1 MIKSN
6 ENYGVF
12 IDGLEIEGKPAPYGV
27 VNENAIRASA
37 GLMFALAF
45 FTMIYT
51 YLTKDFLVV
60 KIVVPLFFISF
71 FLLVFVGPNASP
83 FAIIGNWLSSWRP
96 PEYVGAVQ
104 KRFAWMIGL
113 VMATIMMF
121 VIFILNVRG
130 MLPLSICGLCV
141 LFMWLEFSVGFCVG
155 CKIYAFLRDK
165 KLIKEPEFAPVCA
178 GGACSIKSEP
188 TTTMSLEELLSKK
201 Q

>member
-6 ENYGVF
+6 ETYGMF
-12 IDGLEIEGKPAPYGV
+12 IKDLEIEGKPALYGV

-45 FTMIYT
+45 LTMIYT
-51 YLTKDFLVV
+51 YLTKDFMMV
-60 KIVVPLFFISF
+60 KIVVPLFWVSF

-83 FAIIGNWLSSWRP
+83 FSIISNWLSAWRP

-104 KRFAWMIGL
+104 KRFAWGIGFM
-113 VMATIMMF
+113 MATIMMVAIF
-121 VIFILNVRG
+121 VFKVKG

-141 LFMWLEFSVGFCVG
+141 LFMWLESSVGFCVG
-155 CKIYAFLRDK
+155 CKIYAFLRAK
-165 KLIKEPEFAPVCA
+165 KLIKEPEFAPICA
-178 GGACSIKSEP
+178 GGACSIKTNA
-188 TTTMSLEELLSKK
+188 TTPISLEELLSKK

>member
-60 KIVVPLFFISF
+60 KIVVPLLYLSF
-71 FLLVFVGPNASP
+71 YWFLLARTQVH
-83 FAIIGNWLSSWRP
+83 
-96 PEYVGAVQ
+96 
-104 KRFAWMIGL
+104 
-113 VMATIMMF
+113 
-121 VIFILNVRG
+121 
-130 MLPLSICGLCV
+130 LPLLVTGYL
-141 LFMWLEFSVGFCVG
+141 
-155 CKIYAFLRDK
+155 
-165 KLIKEPEFAPVCA
+165 A
-178 GGACSIKSEP
+178 GAHRN
-188 TTTMSLEELLSKK
+188 M
-201 Q
+201 